1 MPEPTTFHFRLP
13 PYQGPPLPEP
23 PNAWYP
29 GIQAS
34 WPRCTSDRLLRSD
47 GRIRAFVIHATD
59 GFRSVD
65 AVTNMHAGVSS
76 FHWLIPDEDEPQH
89 GNSIWA
95 CVQERRAAWHVRN
108 SRSHPDVNGNSSNV
122 NYWSLG
128 VELVNRVTGG
138 GDPYSDWQIEQ
149 AAALVRYAWSKYP
162 ELRDVVS
169 HAKLDPGRRSDPGSD
184 FPWERFRQMV
194 LDVDHAPTP
203 LLHSIATE
211 TIDAPIRIISPEG
224 MEIECDARRLDGVT
238 VVEARPLIEALGF
251 AVEYDDEVPMTMQ
264 IRRGPTSKTEPRAV
278 KARGARSGRGGKKR
292 GSK

>member
-1 MPEPTTFHFRLP
+1 MPDPTTFHFRLP
-13 PYQGPPLPEP
+13 PYNGPLLPEP
-23 PNAWYP
+23 ANAWYP

-34 WPRCTSDRLLRSD
+34 WPRCTSDRLQRSD
-47 GRIRAFVIHATD
+47 GRVRAFVIHATD

-65 AVTNMHAGVSS
+65 AVTNMHSGISS

-89 GNSIWA
+89 GSAIWA

-108 SRSHPDVNGNSSNV
+108 SRSHPDVNGGSRNI

-138 GDPYSDWQIEQ
+138 SDPYSDWQIEQ

-162 ELRDVVS
+162 DLRHVVS
-169 HAKLDPGRRSDPGSD
+169 HAKLDPARRSDPGRG

-194 LDVDHAPTP
+194 LDVDHTPTP
-203 LLHSIATE
+203 LLHSVSADAV
-211 TIDAPIRIISPEG
+211 DAPVRIISPQGER
-224 MEIECDARRLDGVT
+224 IECDARLLDGVT

-251 AVEYDDEVPMTMQ
+251 SVEYDTETPMTMN
-264 IRRGPTSKTEPRAV
+264 IRRRATASAARKSTKT
-278 KARGARSGRGGKKR
+278 KARRKGR
-292 GSK
+292 